1 MVEVNKE
8 YTLNRA
14 KLVDKYGIGQDVGN
28 GLKVVESGVRDFNGR
43 LMPNEKTYQ
52 LVTDDDLENVVS
64 ADGAVL
70 EVADIDEWDDVTLE
84 DVYEH
89 DTFEISLEAAELAL
103 EEYKPSN

>member
-8 YTLNRA
+8 YELKLA
-14 KLVDKYGIGQDVGN
+14 KLVEKYGIGEDVGN
-28 GLKVVESGVRDFNGR
+28 GLKVVESGVRDFQGR
-43 LMPNEKTYQ
+43 LVPNEKTYQ

-70 EVADIDEWDDVTLE
+70 EVVDIDEWDTVNLE
-84 DVYEH
+84 DVYDH
-89 DTFEISLEAAELAL
+89 DTFEMSLEAAELAL

>member
-8 YTLNRA
+8 YTLNLA